1 LDTEWLPTHS
11 GGEFHGVTDAG
22 ILVRPLRATVRENG
36 KIGLSGSFGVFY
48 SGHLIARLYDEH
60 GHAVAA
66 TPVAEVNPTES
77 VLLDTEITSPAKC
90 ARLSLHLV
98 DETGMDR
105 GALQEVQLSTQ
116 DNH

>member
-1 LDTEWLPTHS
+1 
-11 GGEFHGVTDAG
+11 
-22 ILVRPLRATVRENG
+22 LRATVKENG

-77 VLLDTEITSPAKC
+77 VSLDTEITSPAKC